1 MKVNY
6 TVKCFASGTNTQITS
21 IKVGQKFD
29 LVLLVQDLRPAGTY
43 FNPNYGLTLNKARGV
58 FAAYTDILFNQN
70 LVQVNWNGGWI
81 FSPQYP
87 NGQFIQAG
95 LNRIDEVGAFASSF
109 SGLGTGLIE
118 VVRIDCT
125 GRAVG
130 INTFTP
136 SCAKLERPMHDTLVY
151 GNIACDPPEQ
161 SYVDVTEITLTPVS
175 ISVTL

>member
-6 TVKCFASGTNTQITS
+6 TVKCCQPGTDIVVSQV
-21 IKVGQKFD
+21 KVGQKFD
-29 LVLLVQDLRPAGTY
+29 LVMSVQDLRPAGTY
-43 FNPNYGLTLNKARGV
+43 FNPNYGLTLAKARGV

-70 LVQVNWNGGWI
+70 LVQVNWNGGWV

-109 SGLGTGLIE
+109 SGLGTGLVE
-118 VVRIDCT
+118 VVRINCT
-125 GRAVG
+125 GRAIG

-136 SCAKLERPMHDTLVY
+136 SFIKLEHPIHDTLVY

-161 SYVDVTEITLTPVS
+161 SYVDITDIS
-175 ISVTL
+175 ITSATINIIG